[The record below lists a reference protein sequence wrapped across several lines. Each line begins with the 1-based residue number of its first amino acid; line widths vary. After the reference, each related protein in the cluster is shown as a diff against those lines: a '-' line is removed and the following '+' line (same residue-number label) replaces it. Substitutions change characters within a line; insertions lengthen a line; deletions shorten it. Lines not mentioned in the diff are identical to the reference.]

1 MYRQNGSKLRWYQVS
16 TRAITP
22 TVCTP
27 PHPYQRRPAM
37 PGHDS
42 TPLSPAELDP
52 QQVKVC
58 SHCRAPVAQ
67 DIDYSSPHALDPDPI
82 SLCSVCR
89 DRSVT
94 HRIFTVPVAR
104 AVEFE
109 VPRRPLIQQQQSDD
123 SGHLIQFPT
132 ALDPGEFPCTPST
145 SDAAYSPRTQD
156 PTHLPLKVKIPTD
169 NSYHFRNPA
178 PALEPASPSTSYS
191 SSSTSYTYTPDP
203 LIDITRLRVRAPTHH
218 CLYPGATFSGTQ
230 KSGRN
235 SYDVNVTIVVS
246 TILDHFAR
254 KPHQYNIHQDVD
266 FSSSFLCGYLRIRGL
281 TEDWPELTT
290 YFDAEIIGSRY
301 GFLTRNWG
309 ATEQEDMVHWQ
320 RFPAFRQVKNDLKRP
335 YLTIPENDRGAV
347 FMRWKERF
355 LVPDHRVQDIN
366 GASFAGM

>member
-132 ALDPGEFPCTPST
+132 ALDPGEFPCTPSPPT
-145 SDAAYSPRTQD
+145 LPTHRGPRTPRISLSKSKSQQ
-156 PTHLPLKVKIPTD
+156 T
-169 NSYHFRNPA
+169 
-178 PALEPASPSTSYS
+178 
-191 SSSTSYTYTPDP
+191 
-203 LIDITRLRVRAPTHH
+203 TRII
-218 CLYPGATFSGTQ
+218 SETQ
-230 KSGRN
+230 PR
-235 SYDVNVTIVVS
+235 
-246 TILDHFAR
+246 L
-254 KPHQYNIHQDVD
+254 
-266 FSSSFLCGYLRIRGL
+266 
-281 TEDWPELTT
+281 
-290 YFDAEIIGSRY
+290 
-301 GFLTRNWG
+301 
-309 ATEQEDMVHWQ
+309 
-320 RFPAFRQVKNDLKRP
+320 
-335 YLTIPENDRGAV
+335 
-347 FMRWKERF
+347 
-355 LVPDHRVQDIN
+355 
-366 GASFAGM
+366 